1 MSERHS
7 GHLSK
12 AAAKQIR
19 TVDVDFT
26 YTRPGTNSQV
36 GRRRGRD
43 FEESIP
49 SHGVGVSVVSTHL
62 NNQNNLIDQVDGPVN
77 SNSSKNAAP
86 IMTTENFP
94 SLGGRK
100 APGTANGSK
109 LLCIYGFIVR
119 ERLLI
124 KLLCNNLQHLNQNVI
139 FQIIHKVTSHRGL
152 PYRQEG
158 QSNLTE
164 AIIQEQLEVAGQ
176 ERAI

>member
-49 SHGVGVSVVSTHL
+49 SHGVGVSVVS
-62 NNQNNLIDQVDGPVN
+62 NQMNTLIDQIDGPV
-77 SNSSKNAAP
+77 SSTTSKNAAP
-86 IMTTENFP
+86 VMTTENFP

-100 APGTANGSK
+100 AFGTSTASMSLYRHKN
-109 LLCIYGFIVR
+109 
-119 ERLLI
+119 
-124 KLLCNNLQHLNQNVI
+124 
-139 FQIIHKVTSHRGL
+139 IIRG
-152 PYRQEG
+152 G
-158 QSNLTE
+158 KFFLTNKD
-164 AIIQEQLEVAGQ
+164 LKSFT
-176 ERAI
+176 R

>member
-49 SHGVGVSVVSTHL
+49 SHGVGVSVVPAQMS
-62 NNQNNLIDQVDGPVN
+62 NQNNLIDQVDGPVN
-77 SNSSKNAAP
+77 TNSSNNAAP

-109 LLCIYGFIVR
+109 LLCICR
-119 ERLLI
+119 
-124 KLLCNNLQHLNQNVI
+124 
-139 FQIIHKVTSHRGL
+139 
-152 PYRQEG
+152 
-158 QSNLTE
+158 
-164 AIIQEQLEVAGQ
+164 
-176 ERAI
+176 